1 MTTKPKRL
9 GDKID
14 DLALRKRMLDQQRT
28 AFARERPHQY
38 ILDDAGEPV
47 PCHDLI
53 EWGRFMASEHL
64 RRVAQDLDEG
74 DPGKEVRV
82 STVFL
87 GLDHNFFGKGPP
99 VLWETLVFGGVLDGE
114 MDRYTSR
121 AAALEGHQAMCL
133 RVRATIEK
141 KIEGAP

>member
-1 MTTKPKRL
+1 MTKRP

-14 DLALRKRMLDQQRT
+14 DLARRRRAVEQLAGPTLQT
-28 AFARERPHQY
+28 HYY
-38 ILDDAGEPV
+38 ILDEQDEPKPTTDV
-47 PCHDLI
+47 L
-53 EWGRFMASEHL
+53 EWGAWMERASRLDL

-74 DPGKEVRV
+74 DPGKEIRV

-87 GLDHNFFGKGPP
+87 GLDHNFFGRGKPI
-99 VLWETLVFGGVLDGE
+99 LWETLVFGGVLDGE

-121 AAALEGHQAMCL
+121 EAALAGHQAMCL

-141 KIEGAP
+141 KIER